1 MSCQGENEHSVTA
14 GTSFICTQK
23 WDNSC
28 KVPTNEISRL
38 ILNQTIRISGPNVL
52 GLICLHSGAGTGKVF
67 ARQASA
73 ALVPFWVTLPFPH
86 ENSVVFSGVCQ
97 HHWATGEGHPPKPT
111 TGCFLPSPM
120 GHKCLALPLNYAWLF
135 LPLTSLPQ
143 VSAWLDKL

>member
-23 WDNSC
+23 SGSRDNSC

-67 ARQASA
+67 AR
-73 ALVPFWVTLPFPH
+73 
-86 ENSVVFSGVCQ
+86 
-97 HHWATGEGHPPKPT
+97 
-111 TGCFLPSPM
+111 
-120 GHKCLALPLNYAWLF
+120 
-135 LPLTSLPQ
+135 
-143 VSAWLDKL
+143 